1 MLKVTYSNLWRNP
14 VKNILLIA
22 AMLFALIHVSPA
34 LASTTKAA
42 SGVAAASAASGVA
55 ATLATSSVAAASAA
69 SGVPSSSP
77 IVPAP
82 DWLTYVAVA
91 FSMAFAI
98 LGIASALAILVHY
111 NEFKTDDLGKTYK
124 WRLALALS
132 EEVEIS
138 DASDPAK
145 KRTMFVASSS
155 RLVAFVALIVLVALL
170 VGVTPLIIWS
180 YAKSGTMPQLD
191 ELSKFLIACAGLF
204 LPYIANQARAAI
216 EKKTP

>member
-1 MLKVTYSNLWRNP
+1 M
-14 VKNILLIA
+14 KNILLIA
-22 AMLFALIHVSPA
+22 AMLFTLVHVPPA
-34 LASTTKAA
+34 LAGETK
-42 SGVAAASAASGVA
+42 AASGVA

-69 SGVPSSSP
+69 SGVPPLP
-77 IVPAP
+77 ILPAP
-82 DWLTYVAVA
+82 NWLTCVAIA
-91 FSMAFAI
+91 FSMAFAV
-98 LGIASALAILVHY
+98 LGIALTLAVLIHY
-111 NEFKTDDLGKTYK
+111 NEFKTDDLEKTYK

-138 DASDPAK
+138 DATDPAK

-180 YAKSGTMPQLD
+180 YAKSGTMPHLD
-191 ELSKFLIACAGLF
+191 ELSKFLVACAGLF

-216 EKKTP
+216 EKKAP